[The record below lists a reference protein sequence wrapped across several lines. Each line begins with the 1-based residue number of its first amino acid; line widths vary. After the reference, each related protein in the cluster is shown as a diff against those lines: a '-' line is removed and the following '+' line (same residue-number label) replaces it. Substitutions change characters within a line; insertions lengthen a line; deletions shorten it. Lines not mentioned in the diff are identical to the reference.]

1 MKVNDINKSEISK
14 DNINKENII
23 VSLKNV
29 NKSYYGGLSKVL
41 NNITVDFRKNKV
53 TGFLGLNGAGKT
65 TTMKLITT
73 YLKPNDGEA
82 LVDGIDVLQNPL
94 AIRKIVGYLPEN
106 FPLYEEL
113 KVNEF
118 LEFVADI
125 KGVDNIE
132 EEVFKIMQM
141 VGLLNY
147 KDYFLRELSKGYKQ
161 RVGLAQAILGNPKV
175 IILDEPTQGLDPF
188 QIIEIRKLIK
198 DLSLNRSVILSTHI
212 MQEVEAI
219 CDDIVIIHKGNILL
233 NKELS
238 ELAKQGSGLVI
249 NYIFK
254 DFKPQDNLLINFK
267 NMLPDSEITLNN
279 DGFSIKGDYYIEDK
293 LYEVNKYLFDNNY
306 KLVYVDKKELKMED
320 LFVSVINN
328 WEQQFL
334 KSN

>member
-1 MKVNDINKSEISK
+1 MQVSDVNESEVLQS
-14 DNINKENII
+14 NKEDII
-23 VSLKNV
+23 VSLKDV

-41 NNITVDFRKNKV
+41 NNITVDFRKNRV

-65 TTMKLITT
+65 TTMKIITT
-73 YLKPNDGEA
+73 YLKPDTGKV
-82 LVDGIDVLQNPL
+82 LVDGIDVLENPS
-94 AIRKIVGYLPEN
+94 AVRKIVGYLPEN
-106 FPLYEEL
+106 FPLYEDL

-118 LEFVADI
+118 LKFVADV
-125 KGVDNIE
+125 KGVDNID

-141 VGLLNY
+141 VGLLDY

-198 DLSLNRSVILSTHI
+198 DLSSNRSVILSTHI

-233 NKELS
+233 SKELQ
-238 ELAKQGSGLVI
+238 ELAKQGSGLFI
-249 NYIFK
+249 NYVFK
-254 DFKPQDNLLINFK
+254 DFKLQDDLLINFK
-267 NMLPDSEITLNN
+267 NILGEIEITLN
-279 DGFSIKGDYYIEDK
+279 DSGFSIKGDYSIEDK
-293 LYEVNKYLFDNNY
+293 LYYVNKYLFDNNY
-306 KLVYVDKKELKMED
+306 KLVYVDKKELRMED

-328 WEQQFL
+328 WEQQFF
-334 KSN
+334 KK